1 MNITKIKHSKTIE
14 WELVDPSERVDC
26 GYEVG
31 DLVTIKYGY
40 VIGEIDNQ
48 PIYSD
53 TEYIGKVGV
62 IRKVLDGMVAIV
74 DILPNFKYHNKDGMS
89 GEYSFYYNQ
98 LELKRKAINPKVGDK
113 FELFSDSSDYL
124 LHSNKDDLIINSI
137 SKEDEKVVIK
147 FHIKYSTTQ
156 FTTKF
161 NIHSIESLNP

>member
-62 IRKVLDGMVAIV
+62 IRKVLDRMVAIV
-74 DILPNFKYHNKDGMS
+74 DILPNFKYHNKEGMS

-98 LELKRKAINPKVGDK
+98 LELKRKAINPKVGDRFK
-113 FELFSDSSDYL
+113 LFSDSSDFL

-147 FHIKYSTTQ
+147 YYIANYSKVL
-156 FTTKF
+156 TTKF